1 MCDLDSNSLPMEEVS
16 PLDTDEDVAD
26 DADMLIINAY
36 EDTDYYYSYDD
47 FLFLD
52 IWEEHDK
59 FLRKNS
65 LWKCHCQN
73 QLYFYQKYFQ
83 KAKNICDNM
92 GVIVVWWAE
101 QTLATMR
108 TCIYLWAKGRH

>member
-1 MCDLDSNSLPMEEVS
+1 MEWDDIQNKIFECYHDYIMCDLDPNSP
-16 PLDTDEDVAD
+16 PGTDEDVAD
-26 DADMLIINAY
+26 NSDMLAINAY
-36 EDTDYYYSYDD
+36 EDANNYYSYDD

-52 IWEEHDK
+52 TREEHDK

-83 KAKNICDNM
+83 KAK
-92 GVIVVWWAE
+92 
-101 QTLATMR
+101 
-108 TCIYLWAKGRH
+108 K

>member
-1 MCDLDSNSLPMEEVS
+1 MCDLDLNSSPMVEVS

-26 DADMLIINAY
+26 KSGMLAITACEDADN
-36 EDTDYYYSYDD
+36 YYRYDD

-52 IWEEHDK
+52 TREEHDK

-65 LWKCHCQN
+65 LRKCHCQN

-83 KAKNICDNM
+83 KAKNNCENT
-92 GVIVVWWAE
+92 GGYRGLVGRANLAIV
-101 QTLATMR
+101 R
-108 TCIYLWAKGRH
+108 T